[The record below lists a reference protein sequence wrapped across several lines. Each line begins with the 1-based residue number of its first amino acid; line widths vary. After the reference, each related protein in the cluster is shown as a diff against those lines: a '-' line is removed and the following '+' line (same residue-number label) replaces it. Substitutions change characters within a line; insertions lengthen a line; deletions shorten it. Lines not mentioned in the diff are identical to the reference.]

1 VDCGVWGALIVKRNE
16 QKGIM
21 RKLVGCERCLFLQTS
36 VLDFL
41 KPYSG
46 TRASPHV
53 LLDTGT
59 DAADG
64 LSAVQQEVS
73 PRQVV
78 IILSLFKFFKNINK
92 CLFLAQ
98 NMLHGTAIPV
108 LILRLWEICVDLRG
122 RF

>member
-1 VDCGVWGALIVKRNE
+1 VTVLQWTEGFWGALIIKRNE

-36 VLDFL
+36 VLDFM

-53 LLDTGT
+53 LLDIGI

-73 PRQVV
+73 PPQVV
-78 IILSLFKFFKNINK
+78 NLSLF
-92 CLFLAQ
+92 
-98 NMLHGTAIPV
+98 
-108 LILRLWEICVDLRG
+108 
-122 RF
+122 